1 MDPNRYIASKIG
13 LAREMS
19 DMSITTLARRA
30 GMTPNALSESL
41 RVLPSFGIRVGG
53 RHRSGSAMGAAPGA
67 DKRCLVRCTHK
78 IGCLLR
84 AGLEERDLS
93 SSATPHPMPK
103 VRVRYNSKNVNLTR
117 GRFNACS
124 IRYTAT
130 MSNLRNSSR

>member
-53 RHRSGSAMGAAPGA
+53 AIEAAAQWARLPVPTSVVS
-67 DKRCLVRCTHK
+67 CVVR
-78 IGCLLR
+78 
-84 AGLEERDLS
+84 
-93 SSATPHPMPK
+93 
-103 VRVRYNSKNVNLTR
+103 TR
-117 GRFNACS
+117 
-124 IRYTAT
+124 
-130 MSNLRNSSR
+130 